1 MIYTDFHGE
10 KLSLLGFGTMRLP
23 LVPGGTPADI
33 DEKTTADM
41 VRYAMEHGVNY
52 FDTAYPYHGGM
63 SERVMGRV
71 LKDYDRGSFYLATKY
86 PGHQLSSHYDP
97 AAIFEEQLEKCGV
110 DYFDFYLL
118 HNVYEKSIE
127 TYTDPRW
134 GIIDYFL
141 EQKKKGRIRHLG
153 FSTHGG
159 LELMERF
166 LSQHGKDME
175 FCQIQLNYLD
185 WTMQDAKAKCELLRR
200 YNMPIWVM
208 EPIRGGRLAS
218 LTPEDEARLRA
229 LHPEESVA
237 AWAFRFLQGVEG
249 VQMILSGMTT
259 PEQMQDN
266 IAFMKDFR
274 PLDPQE
280 RAAVDRVQAIFHGM
294 HLIPCTSCRYCV
306 DGCPQHIAI
315 PNLFALMNTKQLYH
329 DWNAD
334 FYYEDVHTGPGRKA
348 SDCIRCG
355 QCERICPQ
363 HLPIRQLLVDVAK
376 EFEKPQA

>member
-1 MIYTDFHGE
+1 
-10 KLSLLGFGTMRLP
+10 
-23 LVPGGTPADI
+23 
-33 DEKTTADM
+33 
-41 VRYAMEHGVNY
+41 ME
-52 FDTAYPYHGGM
+52 
-63 SERVMGRV
+63 
-71 LKDYDRGSFYLATKY
+71 
-86 PGHQLSSHYDP
+86 
-97 AAIFEEQLEKCGV
+97 
-110 DYFDFYLL
+110 YFDFYLM
-118 HNVYEKSIE
+118 HSQHAGNFGHFRDCRAYETAFALKAE
-127 TYTDPRW
+127 
-134 GIIDYFL
+134 G
-141 EQKKKGRIRHLG
+141 KIRHVGISFHDRAEVLERSSPPIPKSRWCRSS
-153 FSTHGG
+153 STTP
-159 LELMERF
+159 
-166 LSQHGKDME
+166 
-175 FCQIQLNYLD
+175 
-185 WTMQDAKAKCELLRR
+185 TMTIRCPEPPVLRVCR
-200 YNMPIWVM
+200 RHNKPVLVM
-208 EPIRGGRLAS
+208 EPVKGGHLSNLPPQAKAVLDELHGGSPASYAIRF
-218 LTPEDEARLRA
+218 
-229 LHPEESVA
+229 A
-237 AWAFRFLQGVEG
+237 AGFEG
-249 VQMILSGMTT
+249 ILMVLSGMST

>member
-1 MIYTDFHGE
+1 MLYRTFQGE

-166 LSQHGKDME
+166 LSQYGKDME

-200 YNMPIWVM
+200 YNIPIWVM

-237 AWAFRFLQGVEG
+237 AWAFRFLQSIPEVT
-249 VQMILSGMTT
+249 VTLSGMSNL
-259 PEQMQDN
+259 EQMQQN
-266 IAFMKDFR
+266 IATFGEEK
-274 PLDPQE
+274 PLSVQE
-280 RAAVDRVQAIFHGM
+280 MDALLGIADEMVKKIA
-294 HLIPCTSCRYCV
+294 LPCTACRYCTTH
-306 DGCPQHIAI
+306 CPQGLDIPHLLALYNEHAYSNGGFIAPMAVSAI
-315 PNLFALMNTKQLYH
+315 EEDKRPNACIGCRSCEAVCPQQIKISEAM
-329 DWNAD
+329 AD
-334 FYYEDVHTGPGRKA
+334 FSRMLG
-348 SDCIRCG
+348 
-355 QCERICPQ
+355 
-363 HLPIRQLLVDVAK
+363 L
-376 EFEKPQA
+376 